1 MRARVVAAKTMQV
14 GKKGGGKHW
23 TKEDIAARA
32 EAARDFERK
41 DGAKIQS
48 PIWLSKDALVIWKK
62 KIGEIAGLSGG
73 SELLDALD
81 SEMLALYCDGIVRY
95 KKLSQKK
102 RLTVDDHRIMQTYMR
117 RILDYSERLGF
128 TPDARARLVKK
139 RADGPGKDE
148 FGEKF
153 D

>member
-1 MRARVVAAKTMQV
+1 MPARVVAAKTMLV

-23 TKEDIAARA
+23 TKSQVSEREETAL
-32 EAARDFERK
+32 EFERK
-41 DGAKIQS
+41 DEAKIKS
-48 PIWLSKDALVIWKK
+48 PIWLSKDALVIWNK

>member
-1 MRARVVAAKTMQV
+1 MPARVVAAKNMHV
-14 GKKGGGKHW
+14 GKKNGGKHW
-23 TKEDIAARA
+23 TKKDIAERA
-32 EAARDFERK
+32 EAASDFERK
-41 DGAKIQS
+41 DGAKIKS
-48 PIWLSKDALVIWKK
+48 PIWLSKDALAIWNK

-81 SEMLALYCDGIVRY
+81 SEIIALYCDGIVRY
-95 KKLSQKK
+95 KNLAKKK
-102 RLTVDDHRIMQTYMR
+102 RLKIDDHKLMQTYML
-117 RILDYSERLGF
+117 RILGYSERLGF